1 MHSAN
6 YPDEVVDAAEPG
18 TSLNLARPTLL
29 YIYGPPASGK
39 LTVATV
45 LSQLTGLPLF
55 HNHLTVNAIKTVFTF
70 GSDAFSQVLHRLRL
84 DVFQTAARAG
94 VSLIFTNNSAWSGPD
109 GRSRFAAFAG
119 EAKRLVHAGGGQTVF
134 VRLTAPLPVLET
146 RIADASRRNMSK
158 LLDAKRLRE
167 MLTDLD
173 LSALHPD
180 DLEIDT
186 SRVQPDIAAQNIV
199 DTLTAR
205 NQ

>member
-6 YPDEVVDAAEPG
+6 YPDALVEAWPVGSFNV
-18 TSLNLARPTLL
+18 TRPTLL

-39 LTVATV
+39 LTVATA
-45 LSQLTGLPLF
+45 LSELTGLPLF
-55 HNHLTVNAIKTVFTF
+55 HNHLTTNAIRTVFPF
-70 GSDAFSQVLHRLRL
+70 GSDAFNQVIHRLRL

-94 VSLIFTNNSAWSGPD
+94 ASLIFTNNSAWSGPD

-119 EAKRLVHAGGGQTVF
+119 EAERLVRAEGGQTVF
-134 VRLTAPLPVLET
+134 ARLTAPLPVLET
-146 RIADASRRNMSK
+146 RIADASRRNLSK
-158 LLDAKRLRE
+158 LLDVNRLRE
-167 MLTDLD
+167 MVTDLD

-186 SRVQPDIAAQNIV
+186 STVRPDVAAQNIA

-205 NQ
+205 